1 MPETFTPEQYAAV
14 LDALGLDHDLT
25 LGVTLTPGHVH
36 VSTAAINPDGTP
48 RIVGG
53 VLQREEHSTP
63 ITE

>member
-36 VSTAAINPDGTP
+36 VTTAAINPDGTP
-48 RIVGG
+48 RLVGG
-53 VLQREEHSTP
+53 VLQREEHSIP
-63 ITE
+63 ITD